1 MSDEVMDIWDYRQA
15 LYCDAA
21 KWVAGDIGKPTG
33 SQVHAM
39 SESPHSLRAG
49 AQDRARAMALS
60 HGSSSLDGYAPG
72 SIAGVGY
79 TLSFGRKK
87 AFYNGNY
94 GGRYGSE

>member
-1 MSDEVMDIWDYRQA
+1 MSDEVMDLWSYRQA

-39 SESPHSLRAG
+39 SESPHGLRAG
-49 AQDRARAMALS
+49 ALDRAREMAIR
-60 HGSSSLDGYAPG
+60 HGSGLDGYAPG

-87 AFYNGNY
+87 AFHNKGY
-94 GGRYGSE
+94 GGRHGGE